1 MNIRPAQLSDSAA
14 WSRMRTALWPPDPE
28 ETPEETEDS
37 HDEHVGEIARYFA
50 GELHEPLAVLLA
62 FAVDG
67 TPLGFIELN
76 IRKYAEGCETDRV
89 GYVEGWYVEPHAR
102 RRGIGR
108 ALFAAAEAW
117 ARAQGCTEMASDTEL
132 DNDISATAHR
142 ALGYEE
148 TDRIICFRKEL

>member
-1 MNIRPAQLSDSAA
+1 
-14 WSRMRTALWPPDPE
+14 MRTMLWPADPE
-28 ETPEETEDS
+28 DTPEDTPEDAYDN
-37 HDEHVGEIARYFA
+37 HADEIARYFA
-50 GELHEPLAVLLA
+50 GELHEPLAVLLC
-62 FAVDG
+62 FADDA

-76 IRKYAEGCETDRV
+76 IRNYAEGCATNRV

-108 ALFAAAEAW
+108 ALFAAGEAW

-132 DNDISATAHR
+132 DNEISFAAHR
-142 ALGYEE
+142 ALGYAE

>member
-1 MNIRPAQLSDSAA
+1 
-14 WSRMRTALWPPDPE
+14 MRTALWP
-28 ETPEETEDS
+28 ETDDA
-37 HDEHVGEIARYFA
+37 HLDEIARYFA
-50 GELHEPLAVLLA
+50 GTLNEPLAVLLA
-62 FAVDG
+62 CDNDG

-76 IRKYAEGCETDRV
+76 LRKYAEGCETDRI
-89 GYVEGWYVEPHAR
+89 GYVEGWYVEPHVR

-108 ALFAAAEAW
+108 ALFAAGETW

-132 DNDISATAHR
+132 NNEVSFAAHR